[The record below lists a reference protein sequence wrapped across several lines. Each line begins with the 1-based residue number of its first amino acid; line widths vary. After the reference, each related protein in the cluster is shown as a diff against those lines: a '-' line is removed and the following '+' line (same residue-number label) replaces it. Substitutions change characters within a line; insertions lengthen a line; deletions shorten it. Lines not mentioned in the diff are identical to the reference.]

1 MTPAAA
7 SAGPTVYDA
16 IVAVTDALAR
26 TGLGKSRQNKDQN
39 YAFRGI
45 DDVFNALAPLLAKHR
60 LVILP
65 RVLGRTMVE
74 RATRNGGVLFCV
86 TVEMAFDFVSAVDG
100 STHTVQMYGE
110 AMDIADKA
118 TNKAMS
124 AAYKYAALQTFCIPT
139 TGGQHDADVST
150 PRPIAAAVARP
161 TAVVD
166 VALVPIAH
174 PDGYLAWL
182 DTFRATAQRGTGA
195 LESAWFRAPKEFRI
209 HLKTHAPDLVETLKA
224 IAART
229 GSAAQSGAAS

>member
-16 IVAVTDALAR
+16 IVAVAGALAH
-26 TGLGKSRQNKDQN
+26 TGLSKSRQNKDQN
-39 YAFRGI
+39 YQFRGI
-45 DDVFNALAPLLAKHR
+45 DDVFNALAPLLVKHR

-139 TGGQHDADVST
+139 EAGECDADAVT
-150 PRPIAAAVARP
+150 PPPLAAPRGPI
-161 TAVVD
+161 VD
-166 VALVPIAH
+166 VALVPIVH
-174 PDGYLAWL
+174 PEGYLAWL
-182 DTFRATAQRGTGA
+182 DSLRLTAQRGTPA
-195 LESAWFRAPKEFRI
+195 LESAWFQAPKAFRI

-229 GSAAQSGAAS
+229 GSAAQQSGAAS